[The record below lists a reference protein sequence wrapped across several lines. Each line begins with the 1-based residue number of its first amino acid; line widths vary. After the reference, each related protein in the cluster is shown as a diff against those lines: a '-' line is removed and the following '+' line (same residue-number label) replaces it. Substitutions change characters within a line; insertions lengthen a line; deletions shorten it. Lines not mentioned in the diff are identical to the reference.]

1 MRIIFAIALL
11 LITNLAAAQDR
22 ENWSC
27 EGIDLNGFSW
37 NGSEWGRQ
45 AFSNRSWRFT
55 FAGDASRQTI
65 NGQIVDFNCN
75 NDPVVKQCS
84 YHGVYFIFNTDTGK
98 GALADVF
105 GAALNPDDNKQMFVE
120 LVECTES

>member
-1 MRIIFAIALL
+1 
-11 LITNLAAAQDR
+11 
-22 ENWSC
+22 
-27 EGIDLNGFSW
+27 
-37 NGSEWGRQ
+37 
-45 AFSNRSWRFT
+45 
-55 FAGDASRQTI
+55 
-65 NGQIVDFNCN
+65 
-75 NDPVVKQCS
+75 VVKQCS